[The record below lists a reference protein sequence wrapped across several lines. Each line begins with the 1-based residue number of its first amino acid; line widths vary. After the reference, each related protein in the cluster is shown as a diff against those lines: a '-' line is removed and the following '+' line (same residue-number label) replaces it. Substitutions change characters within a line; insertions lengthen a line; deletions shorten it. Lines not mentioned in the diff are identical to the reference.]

1 MEIRKEC
8 TKMIYVVTA
17 ICIIGIIILFAHSLL
32 QKKVIRD
39 TTRQLQE
46 INCDIGE
53 NRIVTI
59 SAPNK
64 EYEKMLV
71 EINKSLKEVRNERVV
86 YAKREKLFKQQ
97 IENIS
102 HDLRTPLTSMIG
114 YLKIF
119 DTSKLSQE
127 EQEDIK
133 TVIRKAEK
141 LQELITQF
149 YDYSR
154 LTAQDYQLQLS
165 YVDVSKMVRAMLT
178 DAYREIAERQLT
190 VMTNV
195 SEQSIHLI
203 ADEHA
208 LQRVFQNLLQ
218 NAMKYAV
225 SFFEISVKEEEQQVK
240 IAFVND
246 VNDMDI
252 RDAEKLFDRF
262 YTADTSR
269 SNGSTGLGLT
279 IVKEFVEMMG
289 GKITAQIEN
298 SNLMVTIQLKKYH
311 K

>member
-1 MEIRKEC
+1 
-8 TKMIYVVTA
+8 MIYVVTA
-17 ICIIGIIILFAHSLL
+17 ICIIGIIILSAHSLL

-46 INCDIGE
+46 INCDIEE

-71 EINKSLKEVRNERVV
+71 EINKALKEIRNERVV

-119 DTSKLSQE
+119 DASKLSQE
-127 EQEDIK
+127 EQEDIN

-165 YVDVSKMVRAMLT
+165 YVDVSKIVRTMLA
-178 DAYREIAERQLT
+178 DAYKELEERQLT

-195 SEQSIHLI
+195 SEESIHLI
-203 ADEHA
+203 ADEQA

-225 SFFEISVKEEEQQVK
+225 SFLEISVKEEEQQVE

-252 RDAEKLFDRF
+252 RDTEKLFERF
-262 YTADTSR
+262 YTAD
-269 SNGSTGLGLT
+269 
-279 IVKEFVEMMG
+279 
-289 GKITAQIEN
+289 
-298 SNLMVTIQLKKYH
+298 
-311 K
+311 